1 MEENKINVEVEN
13 NELNKKDKV
22 ITYYESVINNFNESG
37 TLPLEGNY
45 NAIVKFKS
53 IRRAIRRG
61 HVDLFTGVIYPN
73 RPFNNRKS
81 SRGRKMNNLKKQI
94 YGQLKAK
101 SV

>member
-22 ITYYESVINNFNESG
+22 VTYYDSVINNFSESG